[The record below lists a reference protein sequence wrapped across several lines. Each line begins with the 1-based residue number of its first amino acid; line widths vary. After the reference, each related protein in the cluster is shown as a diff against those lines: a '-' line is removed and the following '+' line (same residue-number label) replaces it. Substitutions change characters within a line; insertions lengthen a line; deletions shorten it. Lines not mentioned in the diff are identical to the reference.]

1 MFDPIAALGLRT
13 SSDTALALKSKA
25 TLDQSDFLALMTAQ
39 LKNQDPT
46 KPVDNAEFV
55 SQLAQF
61 SAVTGIS
68 QTNTAINATNA
79 RLDAIL
85 ARLDALAPAIKGA

>member
-1 MFDPIAALGLRT
+1 MTDPIAALGLRT
-13 SSDTALALKSKA
+13 TASATPAARSKT

-46 KPVDNAEFV
+46 KPVDNAEYV

-68 QTNTAINATNA
+68 QTNTAIGATNA

-85 ARLDALAPAIKGA
+85 ARLDALTATTKGA